1 MQTASTSHRTHD
13 HDRPADPPRGGM
25 TYEFALVGP
34 PVSPFFYGILEK
46 KIKSVSKIDSG
57 VVKCA

>member
-1 MQTASTSHRTHD
+1 
-13 HDRPADPPRGGM
+13 M